1 MVVESI
7 ADLPRIAL
15 SQFGK
20 KPVIIIRKTA
30 VVVLSFGLF
39 VRPQTGVDPV
49 PVHFLTGK
57 LPEIGVIGIRTV
69 KDITV
74 FIGNINQQ
82 RILDRE
88 FINEIVQVFFFTVLN
103 DLFCSGADI
112 ARTYTEEFG
121 LSLGIGG
128 MLLMKREYRKELEEA
143 LITTPI
149 EYLLLETDGPYV
161 KPERPE
167 NVTGK
172 RWTKARNT
180 SLILPAI
187 AERVAE
193 IKGMAV
199 DDVIRITAENT
210 RKVFKIK

>member
-1 MVVESI
+1 
-7 ADLPRIAL
+7 
-15 SQFGK
+15 
-20 KPVIIIRKTA
+20 
-30 VVVLSFGLF
+30 
-39 VRPQTGVDPV
+39 
-49 PVHFLTGK
+49 
-57 LPEIGVIGIRTV
+57 
-69 KDITV
+69 
-74 FIGNINQQ
+74 
-82 RILDRE
+82 
-88 FINEIVQVFFFTVLN
+88 
-103 DLFCSGADI
+103 
-112 ARTYTEEFG
+112 
-121 LSLGIGG
+121 
-128 MLLMKREYRKELEEA
+128 MKREHRKELEEA
-143 LITTPI
+143 LIATPI